1 MKRLTIFALIFV
13 LALSV
18 LAGCRSRRE
27 DTAGTTNTTAATGV
41 LPDNGDILPDT
52 GDMLPDPEDMMPEST
67 VDPTNGADD
76 GMVDPTNGANQD
88 ATDSTADTTAPNR
101 SRRHPMR

>member
-1 MKRLTIFALIFV
+1 MKRLTIFAPIFV

-18 LAGCRSRRE
+18 LAGCRSRQE
-27 DTAGTTNTTAATGV
+27 DNADTTNTTATTGV
-41 LPDNGDILPDT
+41 LPDT
-52 GDMLPDPEDMMPEST
+52 GEILPDPEDMMPDST
-67 VDPTNGADD
+67 VDPTNGAGD

-88 ATDSTADTTAPNR
+88 ATDSTADTTVPNR